1 MSTYGASTTA
11 KQHERENTMELNDYQ
26 QQALSTALPSA
37 LTTQYLL
44 PGLVAEVGEVC
55 GVFAKAE
62 RDDWTGPHF
71 DAALFKELGDV
82 AWFVVVLAHV
92 TDVPL
97 PHDAE
102 PAFSSDG
109 PVPLLVHAALQV
121 LCCDPEDTI
130 SIVWEALLGLAK
142 TFQIPMD
149 EVLQANLAKLADRKR
164 RGAIMGSGDHR

>member
-1 MSTYGASTTA
+1 
-11 KQHERENTMELNDYQ
+11 MELNDYQ

-44 PGLVAEVGEVC
+44 PGLVAEIGEVC

-71 DAALFKELGDV
+71 DAALCKELGDV

-92 TDVPL
+92 ADVPL

-102 PAFSSDG
+102 PAFSADG
-109 PVPLLVHAALQV
+109 PVPLLAHAAWQV
-121 LCCDPEDTI
+121 LCYAPADTI
-130 SIVWEALLGLAK
+130 SIVWKALLGLAE
-142 TFQIPMD
+142 TSQIPID
-149 EVLQANLAKLADRKR
+149 EVLQANLAKLASRKE
-164 RGAIMGSGDHR
+164 RGKISGSGDHR